1 MDEKDKIIKELEA
14 KLLKFKEPLNALN
27 IKVDSKNK
35 IERLDKFL
43 TAYSELRMAE
53 ENKLL
58 PSQKP
63 ILLYYLLKG
72 ISEDVIQLLIEDN
85 PERAKV
91 KKGKQLTRNHLHA
104 INKKLRDRGYLVRDE
119 KNYQKFKLSPDLETI
134 RKKVLD
140 EDCKLILMTF

>member
-27 IKVDSKNK
+27 LKVDSKNK

-43 TAYSELRMAE
+43 TAYSELRMTE

>member
-1 MDEKDKIIKELEA
+1 MEEKDKIIKELEA

-27 IKVDSKNK
+27 LKVDSKNK

-43 TAYSELRMAE
+43 TAYSELRMTE